1 MRVRYF
7 PRRAKR
13 DARGATRAGRRG
25 LGLVGDVRAC
35 GVDGCVARPGGR
47 VRDRAPP
54 RRSSRPRE
62 GERASFVSL
71 SRRVGGNSFCASHSI
86 ATWGDSNSAA
96 KPFSQTAHERAPA
109 RRHQSGIF
117 LRRSR
122 NNHAVRRKP
131 YGDVIRPTSLSQ
143 MNREMNFGGA
153 PVAPNDGSSSR
164 LVPKGEW

>member
-62 GERASFVSL
+62 GERASFVSCP
-71 SRRVGGNSFCASHSI
+71 VGGNSFCASHSI

-122 NNHAVRRKP
+122 NHAVSRKP
-131 YGDVIRPTSLSQ
+131 YGDVRPTSSSQ
-143 MNREMNFGGA
+143 MNCEMNFGSVA